1 MTDTQRT
8 PQQRAAEL
16 LARMTLEEKAAQMI
30 QVPVN
35 LISGEEADRWALLG
49 AGSFLH
55 ALGERAAHLQRVAA
69 ESRLGVP
76 VLFGIDAVRGHALKN
91 GATVFPCP
99 LAMACSWDEELL
111 REVGRVTAE
120 EVSADGLHWTFSPLL
135 CLARDLRWGRVN
147 ETFGESPALTGGLA
161 SAMIRGYQGDAL
173 DADTSVLACAK
184 HYLAYGESL
193 GGRDSVDAPLSMRKV
208 REVFLPPFARAVEAG
223 CATFMTAYSSVDGVP
238 LTAHHELLTQV
249 LKQELGFEGFV
260 VTDWDNVRALMTRQ
274 HVAGDLREAARMAIT
289 AGNDML
295 MSTPEA
301 YPEIIAA
308 VQEGTLPEAALDEAV
323 RRILTLK
330 FRMGLFD
337 GKRYPKPRADA
348 FATPEHQAINRRAQ
362 EEALVLLQ
370 NNGVLPLKAVSIAV
384 VGPAAD
390 EVNAQLGDWTYLTH
404 PDPNPNAKHA
414 ILPVTPLAGLR
425 SLAGERGLTVTSAR
439 GCGFLSAGETAATPF
454 DSEEYDAEIERMRAR
469 LDQAEIMAACR
480 DAEMIVA
487 CVGDFSVQNGEGR
500 DRADLSLSGE
510 QQALLKLLRTLN
522 KPLVVVLVSGKPLT
536 VPWVAQNADAV
547 VQAFSGGQTLGDA
560 LARLLFGELNPTGKL
575 PVAFARHAG
584 QLPVYHNQLPG
595 WHNGRYMDFP
605 AEPLYPFGYGLSY
618 TRYRYGAPRVEETQT
633 GRELV
638 ATLANIGDR
647 DGVEIVQV
655 YAHRPS
661 VGRMTP
667 VRELVAYRRVP
678 LRAGEETELRFVID
692 DDALCAVRDDGR
704 RVLERGDYTLM
715 VGSSSRETDLQRVH
729 FSV

>member
-1 MTDTQRT
+1 MAINSLT
-8 PQQRAAEL
+8 PEQRAAEL

-35 LISGEEADRWALLG
+35 MVTREEADQWALRG
-49 AGSFLH
+49 VGSFLH
-55 ALGERAAHLQRVAA
+55 TLGERAAQLQHIAA
-69 ESRLGVP
+69 ESRLGIP

-111 REVGRVTAE
+111 KQVGRVTAE

-147 ETFGESPALTGGLA
+147 ETFGEAPALTGGLA

-173 DADTSVLACAK
+173 DDENSVLACAK

-193 GGRDSVDAPLSMRKV
+193 GGRDSVDAPISMRRA
-208 REVFLPPFARAVEAG
+208 RELFLPPFAQAVAAG
-223 CATFMTAYSSVDGVP
+223 CATFMTGYSSVDGVP
-238 LTAHHELLTQV
+238 LTAHCELLTRI
-249 LKQELGFEGFV
+249 LKEELGFDGFV

-295 MSTPEA
+295 MSTPQA

-308 VQEGTLPEAALDEAV
+308 VKEGTLPETALDEAV
-323 RRILTLK
+323 RRILTVK

-337 GKRYPKPRADA
+337 GKRYPKPRANA
-348 FATPEHQAINRRAQ
+348 FATPEHQVVNRLAQ
-362 EEALVLLQ
+362 EEALVLLK
-370 NNGVLPLKAVSIAV
+370 NNGALPLRAKKIAV

-404 PDPNPNAKHA
+404 PDPNPQAQHA
-414 ILPVTPLAGLR
+414 ILPITPLAGLR
-425 SLAGERGLTVTSAR
+425 ALAEDHGLTLSYAQ
-439 GCGFLSAGETAATPF
+439 GCGFLTEGETAVQPF
-454 DSEEYDAEIERMRAR
+454 DSPAYDAEIDRMRAE
-469 LDQAEIMAACR
+469 LNPQEVLAACQ
-480 DAEMIVA
+480 DADVIVA
-487 CVGDFSVQNGEGR
+487 CVGDFSAQNGEGR
-500 DRADLSLSGE
+500 DRADLSLSGD
-510 QQALLKLLRTLN
+510 QQALLSLLRTLD

-536 VPWVAQNADAV
+536 VPWVAQKADAV

-560 LARLLFGELNPTGKL
+560 LARLLLGELNPTGKL
-575 PVAFARHAG
+575 PIAFARHVG

-595 WHNGRYMDFP
+595 WHDGHYMDLP

-618 TRYRYGAPRVEETQT
+618 TRYRYGAPHLEETDA

-638 ATLANIGDR
+638 ATLENIGER

-661 VGRMTP
+661 AGRMTP
-667 VRELVAYRRVP
+667 VRELIAYRRVP
-678 LRAGEETELRFVID
+678 LAAGEETELRFAID
-692 DDALCAVRDDGR
+692 EDRLCAVRDDGR

-715 VGSSSRETDLQRVH
+715 IGSSSREMDLQRVH
-729 FSV
+729 FSL